1 MIVRMPEGDRMTQ
14 QREWRAR
21 ADLNCRPLAPQASA
35 LSGLSYGRDAIFQ
48 NQPIDSNMRP
58 QGGQADRTSGSGSV
72 ETGVASNRGQATP
85 SEPVGGDSGV
95 SVAKALRIIFSTSSF
110 IPLGAR
116 VMVG

>member
-1 MIVRMPEGDRMTQ
+1 MVK
-14 QREWRAR
+14 
-21 ADLNCRPLAPQASA
+21 
-35 LSGLSYGRDAIFQ
+35 
-48 NQPIDSNMRP
+48 PIERRVV
-58 QGGQADRTSGSGSV
+58 GQF

-116 VMVG
+116 VMLG